1 MWISLFQNGMEIQD
15 KKFSLNIYFNIKEI
29 VKTGENF
36 WEKSCERGLQGEEKC
51 AEYSLGA

>member
-15 KKFSLNIYFNIKEI
+15 KKFSSNICFGIKEI
-29 VKTGENF
+29 SEREKNF
-36 WEKSCERGLQGEEKC
+36 WEKSCERGLQGEGKC